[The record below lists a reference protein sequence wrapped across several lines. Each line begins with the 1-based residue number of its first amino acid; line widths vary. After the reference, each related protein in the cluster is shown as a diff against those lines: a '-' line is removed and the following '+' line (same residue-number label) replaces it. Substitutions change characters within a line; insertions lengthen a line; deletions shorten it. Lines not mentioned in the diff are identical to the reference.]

1 MSNAALLRRS
11 PHNRSRRGPA
21 ALDMRHTKRSTREFL
36 SMRGASQARTLE
48 DYVLLTHAA
57 IEGGHPAPCPVC
69 PADGSGMPPGASG
82 GRCAGLCPPYE
93 PPGSSWPCA
102 GP

>member
-69 PADGSGMPPGASG
+69 EGGIITASG
-82 GRCAGLCPPYE
+82 CSDC
-93 PPGSSWPCA
+93 GSELT
-102 GP
+102 